1 MQVFARLRSPR
12 LTHFIDFA
20 LVLGG
25 TAFATGTGFLL
36 KVLLGRLLGPSQL
49 GIFGVCYAFL
59 IIVSTLADLGVRYS
73 VVNLASRSAESDPR
87 KTRRLVVS
95 GILLKI
101 LGGFTVALVGWLVA
115 PFLANHLLNKP
126 QLAPFL
132 QITAIGVCLWSLW
145 DAVEGALHVKQK
157 FSWGAAGRILLE
169 FLRLVCF
176 AGLWGYAQGHYLS
189 LDRFMWLYF
198 ATPLA
203 ALALGIFMFRKL
215 FPRKIRGDSSRIDRT
230 EVAELVK
237 FSRGVF
243 FFRSASMVLLF
254 LDSLM
259 LTRYGILEQVG
270 LFEAAKGLAFAL
282 LLISET
288 LQQVL
293 LPKVN
298 QIKTIG
304 EIKNLIKK
312 SGRYFAALFA
322 SAMVWML
329 IASPFLGLF
338 GEAFTK
344 PGVGTTFYLMV
355 TVTLFTIPSAIWST
369 VLLTLDQP
377 IILGCI
383 ATGQVLLGLL
393 LYPLTIPL
401 GGPVATAATAL
412 SLQVVGSLAYGL
424 ALYREVRLRERRA
437 QQPS

>member
-1 MQVFARLRSPR
+1 MQVFARLRNPR
-12 LTHFIDFA
+12 LTHLIDFA

-25 TAFATGTGFLL
+25 TAFATGTGFVL

-73 VVNLASRSAESDPR
+73 VVNLASRYAASDPE
-87 KTRRLVVS
+87 KTRRLVIS

-101 LGGFTVALVGWLVA
+101 LGGFTVALGGWLAA
-115 PFLANHLLNKP
+115 PILATQLLNKP
-126 QLAPFL
+126 QLTPFL

-145 DAVEGALHVKQK
+145 DAIEGALHVKQK

-176 AGLWGYAQGHYLS
+176 AGLWGYASGHYLS

-203 ALALGIFMFRKL
+203 ALVLGCFMFRKL
-215 FPRKIRGDSSRIDRT
+215 FPREIRGDGARIDT
-230 EVAELVK
+230 EELKELVK

-259 LTRYGILEQVG
+259 LTRYGLLEQVG

-298 QIKTIG
+298 QIKTIA
-304 EIKNLIKK
+304 EIKNLIKR

-369 VLLTLDQP
+369 VLLTLDKP
-377 IILGCI
+377 ITLGCI
-383 ATGQVLLGLL
+383 ATAQVFLGLL
-393 LYPLTIPL
+393 LYPITIPM

-412 SLQVVGSLAYGL
+412 SLQILGSLAYGA
-424 ALYREVRLRERRA
+424 ALYREVKVRENRDL
-437 QQPS
+437 